1 MRNSSHRFT
10 TAMTNSDQPPVRPAS
25 LERNMDAALAALAEH
40 STEAALRASKERWRT
55 VFEHAAIGIG
65 VVDAAGRS
73 IGRNPAF
80 QRFLGYTAEELRH
93 MSFLEF
99 THPEDAGKDWTLHRE
114 VFAGTRDHYQIE
126 KRYITKDGQVRWGH
140 LTVSAIR
147 AENGVCQFV
156 VGMVQDITER
166 KLTEAELQ
174 ATSAQLRALMVSLQS
189 AREQEGSRIAR
200 AIHDELGSA
209 LTSLRWDLEEIETI
223 ISEVVE
229 WSGAPRVRGKIRA
242 MVSLIET
249 TMHVVRRTASEL
261 RPSVLDNLGLAAAL
275 EWQAQQFQ
283 ARTGIMCRYTGA
295 GEHLV
300 LDQEQA
306 TAIFRIFQETLTHVL
321 HHTHATRV
329 DVVLEEKG
337 TALLLTIRDNGRGMS
352 EDGVGGRHSLGLLGM
367 RERAHLLGGRLDI
380 TGSKGQG
387 TTVILRVPYSG
398 DERVDR
404 SGVPETPWLSSQAQ
418 PGAAQRSEP

>member
-1 MRNSSHRFT
+1 MIIPRKK
-10 TAMTNSDQPPVRPAS
+10 PVPTLSPETLSANECAVCPSPAHTP
-25 LERNMDAALAALAEH
+25 A
-40 STEAALRASKERWRT
+40 EAALRASEERWRT

-65 VVDAAGRS
+65 VVDAEGRS

-99 THPEDAGKDWTLHRE
+99 THPEDAGKDWTLHSE

-140 LTVSAIR
+140 LTVSGIR

-166 KLTEAELQ
+166 KLAEEELR
-174 ATSAQLRALMVSLQS
+174 ATSAQLRALMVSLRS
-189 AREQEGSRIAR
+189 AREQEGARIAR
-200 AIHDELGSA
+200 EIHDELGSA
-209 LTSLRWDLEEIETI
+209 LTSLRWDLEEIDTT
-223 ISEVVE
+223 ISEVVDL
-229 WSGAPRVRGKIRA
+229 SGVPGWRGKIRA
-242 MVSLIET
+242 MMSLLDT

-283 ARTGIMCRYTGA
+283 ARTGIMCRYNGA

-300 LDQEQA
+300 LEQEQA
-306 TAIFRIFQETLTHVL
+306 TAIFRIFQEALTNVL
-321 HHTHATRV
+321 RHAQATRV
-329 DVVLEEKG
+329 DVMLEEKG

-352 EDGVGGRHSLGLLGM
+352 EDGSGGLHSLGLLGM

-380 TGSKGQG
+380 TGSEGQG
-387 TTVILRVPYSG
+387 TTVLLRVPYSG
-398 DERVDR
+398 DAPVDR
-404 SGVPETPWLSSQAQ
+404 SSLHAPTWLSSQAQ
-418 PGAAQRSEP
+418 PSAAQRSEP